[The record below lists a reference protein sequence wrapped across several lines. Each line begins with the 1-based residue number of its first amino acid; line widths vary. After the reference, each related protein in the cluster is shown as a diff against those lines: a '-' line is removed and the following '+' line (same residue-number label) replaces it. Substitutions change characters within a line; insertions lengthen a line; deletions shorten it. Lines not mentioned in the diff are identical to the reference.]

1 MDYTR
6 VSFLTLKKL
15 FVISN
20 WKRERERER
29 ERERNKIFDNSIFP
43 F

>member
-29 ERERNKIFDNSIFP
+29 ERNKIFDNSIFP